1 MKESEFPTTSSALA
15 QLKEGDYDILQLS
28 KKVDEIIKAL
38 PTGVESEVESTEG
51 SKGKA
56 KEKSARESSTFGIHM
71 LPHFADHDKQVKP
84 LRLSQ
89 R

>member
-38 PTGVESEVESTEG
+38 PTKVALEYESQEVGKEKGKGNGGSAGKSSTESG
-51 SKGKA
+51 STSCA
-56 KEKSARESSTFGIHM
+56 LH
-71 LPHFADHDKQVKP
+71 
-84 LRLSQ
+84 
-89 R
+89 

>member
-38 PTGVESEVESTEG
+38 PTRVGSEVESTEG
-51 SKGKA
+51 SNGKA
-56 KEKSARESSTFGIHM
+56 KGKSARESSTESESTCCRTSLIM
-71 LPHFADHDKQVKP
+71 ISK
-84 LRLSQ
+84 
-89 R
+89 